1 MKEKEISERNFEIIH
16 DVLYLKSLSCPGD
29 SVGAIAGQSFGEPS
43 TQMTLNTFHLAGHGG
58 ANVTLG
64 IPRLRELLS
73 TKNIKNPMMILPFRK
88 QQTDENIQKFYR
100 SIQKVTLIQLVKAI
114 ELQEEL
120 VCLDDSNGPVSGAKK
135 MIKSSEDR
143 YKKLVVKL
151 EYEDHKAIKACF
163 DIDYERIT
171 QLVGARFVPLFT
183 KILRKLIKGIK
194 NKTARNQA
202 TMKNIMEDIE
212 KQEEVVEKKPKK
224 KISTMDEE
232 IKLENSEDESDDN
245 ESIQDLITNDNKIIQ
260 ESAKESRKDDLISN
274 IKTNKE
280 TSKRI
285 LLKDNQENE
294 LLKQTTMEGK
304 SLCLE
309 FHLPLNIKRTL
320 FIPIIEQLLE
330 KVSIGEVRGIKKMY
344 LISGSGKN
352 KDDKLL
358 QTEGLNFPF
367 VWGLPEIFDVNRIE
381 SNDVQEI
388 AKVFGIEAGRNCL
401 AKEVNKVF
409 SHYGIK
415 VDFRH
420 MSLVADHMSFS
431 GELRPLSRMGM
442 QHAQS
447 PLLKMSFETSM
458 SFLIRACEHKDFDN
472 LNTASGNIVVG
483 ELMKNGTGAFD
494 IIDCST

>member
-1 MKEKEISERNFEIIH
+1 M
-16 DVLYLKSLSCPGD
+16 
-29 SVGAIAGQSFGEPS
+29 
-43 TQMTLNTFHLAGHGG
+43 
-58 ANVTLG
+58 TLG

-88 QQTDENIQKFYR
+88 DQTQEKIKKFFK
-100 SIQKVTLIQLVKAI
+100 SVQKVALVQLVKAI
-114 ELQEEL
+114 ELEEEL
-120 VCLDDSNGPVSGAKK
+120 VCLESSSQPMSGGRKR
-135 MIKSSEDR
+135 IKNSEER
-143 YKKLVVKL
+143 YKKLIVKL
-151 EYEDHKAIKACF
+151 EYEDENAIKACF
-163 DIDYERIT
+163 DIDYHRINE
-171 QLVGARFVPLFT
+171 LVGSRFVALFS

-194 NKTARNQA
+194 SKTIRNQ
-202 TMKNIMEDIE
+202 TMMKNIMEDIE
-212 KQEEVVEKKPKK
+212 KEEEVLENKPQKK
-224 KISTMDEE
+224 TNQNLEGE
-232 IKLENSEDESDDN
+232 LKLENEGEDESDDD
-245 ESIQDLITNDNKIIQ
+245 ESIEDLQVNKIQEETPKEVKQDLI
-260 ESAKESRKDDLISN
+260 AN
-274 IKTNKE
+274 IKPVPA
-280 TSKRI
+280 KRV
-285 LLKDNQENE
+285 LLKGDQENE
-294 LLKQTTMEGK
+294 LLKETTMNENTL
-304 SLCLE
+304 SLE

-330 KVSIGEVRGIKKMY
+330 KISIGEVRGIKKMY
-344 LISGSGKN
+344 LISGSGAN
-352 KDDKLL
+352 KDETLL
-358 QTEGLNFPF
+358 QTQGMNFPF
-367 VWGLPEIFDVNRIE
+367 AWERPEIFDVNRIE

-409 SHYGIK
+409 SHYGIV

-494 IIDCST
+494 IIDCSS